1 MSYRSVGMP
10 VRSRKSLLIRGGA
23 ARTFGSI
30 VAFLAALLLT
40 VGAYV
45 LIEVIAHPLAGGPA
59 EIIGAAV
66 LIALAAIMIFYLI
79 EPRASAKRRRRKAK
93 LDISAVTTVL
103 LPLTPA
109 QRQLPFEAARA
120 TRGSAA
126 DELSYEFTLRLS
138 ESPRDSVP
146 QEGAGDA
153 VHGRR

>member
-66 LIALAAIMIFYLI
+66 LIALAAIMCETPPPQGEARHFGGHHL
-79 EPRASAKRRRRKAK
+79 A
-93 LDISAVTTVL
+93 LAVNAGT
-103 LPLTPA
+103 TPA
-109 QRQLPFEAARA
+109 PVRGRAGNPRQR
-120 TRGSAA
+120 S
-126 DELSYEFTLRLS
+126 
-138 ESPRDSVP
+138 
-146 QEGAGDA
+146 
-153 VHGRR
+153 RRTFL